1 MSEHH
6 LVLIGAGLQPELRMR
21 QAAEALASAW
31 GRPLR
36 HQACGEDPDPL
47 LAALAK
53 NPDPVLLR
61 LAGDAAAE
69 RPDGAGWLEAL
80 AAWRQPTLL
89 VAAPSADGTIPG
101 VVPAYAALCTSL
113 RVPLLGL
120 VQLGGVWRPERRRRD
135 GLPWCGVCLA
145 QGDHL
150 ERGDHV
156 ERGDPA
162 DDLTPLVD
170 QLKTRLRAV
179 VAPGQG
185 VALA

>member
-1 MSEHH
+1 
-6 LVLIGAGLQPELRMR
+6 MR
-21 QAAEALASAW
+21 QAADALASAW

-36 HQACGEDPDPL
+36 HHACGEAPDPL
-47 LAALAK
+47 LAALAGE
-53 NPDPVLLR
+53 PDPVLLR
-61 LAGDAAAE
+61 LTGDAAAE

-120 VQLGGVWRPERRRRD
+120 VQLGGAWRPERRRRD
-135 GLPWCGVCLA
+135 GLPWCGVCLE
-145 QGDHL
+145 Q
-150 ERGDHV
+150 
-156 ERGDPA
+156 GDPA

-170 QLKTRLRAV
+170 QLKTRLARGVGWHPPSTGAGSACRRG
-179 VAPGQG
+179 APGE
-185 VALA
+185 AC